1 MMAGETR
8 DEDDLVAVQLLQV
21 RRFTQRAADVQQI
34 RRCLVDQLVR
44 THIVVRKLQHLR
56 RQPIVARIG
65 NAAQVAQRF
74 QRVDQALRGAAV
86 QARLTR
92 DVGQGHVPFRPVEG
106 VQHLKC
112 FFSGADKQRRP
123 GCGGRLRF
131 LRVVDVFFAHG
142 EQPIEF

>member
-92 DVGQGHVPFRPVEG
+92 DVGQGHVPF
-106 VQHLKC
+106 
-112 FFSGADKQRRP
+112 
-123 GCGGRLRF
+123 
-131 LRVVDVFFAHG
+131 
-142 EQPIEF
+142 